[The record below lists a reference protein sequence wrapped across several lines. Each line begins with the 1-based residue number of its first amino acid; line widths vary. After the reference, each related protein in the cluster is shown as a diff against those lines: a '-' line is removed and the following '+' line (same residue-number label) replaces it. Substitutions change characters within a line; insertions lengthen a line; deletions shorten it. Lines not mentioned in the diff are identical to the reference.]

1 MYYTDDV
8 LNKFWEKLKDKPG
21 FQAMLYF
28 SDHGEAIDEDA
39 SHGVDNF
46 MFSMVRIPLVI
57 FVSENYRANNPDLV
71 EALYAHRSDVFT
83 NDLIY
88 DAMLGMMSVRVENGY
103 EAENDIS
110 SRQYDTDSSR
120 FLTLYGE
127 RKIVDE

>member
-1 MYYTDDV
+1 
-8 LNKFWEKLKDKPG
+8 
-21 FQAMLYF
+21 ML
-28 SDHGEAIDEDA
+28 
-39 SHGVDNF
+39 
-46 MFSMVRIPLVI
+46 SMVRIPLVI
-57 FVSENYRANNPDLV
+57 FVSENYRANNPDVV
-71 EALYAHRSDVFT
+71 EALYAHRSNVFT

-110 SRQYDTDSSR
+110 SSSYDADSSR